1 MKFSNFMPL
10 RPWAHALAVQSV
22 FSLLLGASQIFSNA
36 ALAQGRDDAL
46 LAAATAEQPATVKT
60 LERLVNI
67 ETGSGDAEGLGAM
80 GNLLEAELKSLG
92 AVVTRSKA
100 QGNSLGDN
108 IVGRIDGPG
117 KRRILL
123 MAHMD
128 TVYAKGT
135 LEKSPFRVD
144 GNRAFGPGIADA
156 KGGIAVI
163 LHTLQLLKARGFKD
177 YAAISVLFNTD
188 EERGSLGS
196 RDLIRAVAKEHDV
209 ILSFEPNVA
218 LREMMVL
225 ATSGI
230 ATAKVTVKGK
240 AAHSGAN
247 PELGVNAM
255 VEAADFMLRT
265 LDIDNKDKAFRF
277 NWTVGTMGTVPNIIP
292 DATTI
297 DANIRYSKPEDLTSA
312 IKLLEE
318 RAAKP
323 RLAGS
328 QISVQLIMGRPAFNA
343 DAEGRRL
350 VDKAVAI
357 YREVGP
363 EMVILPVTG
372 GGTDAAY
379 AALDGKPVVEGLGL
393 PGFGYHSTQAE
404 YVMIDAIPRRLYLA
418 ARMVMDVAQ
427 DK

>member
-1 MKFSNFMPL
+1 MKKLVLNL
-10 RPWAHALAVQSV
+10 VTLTAI
-22 FSLLLGASQIFSNA
+22 SLSGT
-36 ALAQGRDDAL
+36 ALAQKDEGL
-46 LAAATAEQPATVKT
+46 LASATAEQAAVIKT

-67 ETGSGDAEGLGAM
+67 ETGSADAVGMAAM
-80 GNLLEAELKSLG
+80 SNLLEAELKGLG

-100 QGNSLGDN
+100 GASAVGDN
-108 IVGRIDGPG
+108 IVGRIEGRG

-128 TVYAKGT
+128 TVYARGT
-135 LEKSPFRVD
+135 LEKAPFRVD

-163 LHTLQLLKARGFKD
+163 LHTLQILKARGFSD
-177 YAAISVLFNTD
+177 YAAITVLFNTD
-188 EERGSLGS
+188 EERGSTGS
-196 RDLIRAVAKEHDV
+196 RDLIQATAKDHDV

-230 ATAKVTVKGK
+230 ATVRVKIGGK

-255 VEAADFMLRT
+255 VEAADFMIRT

-277 NWTVGTMGTVPNIIP
+277 NWTVGAMGSVPNIIP
-292 DATTI
+292 DAASI
-297 DANIRYSKPEDLTSA
+297 DANIRYAKPDDLNA
-312 IKLLEE
+312 AVKLLEE

-328 QISVQLIMGRPAFNA
+328 TIKVELIMGRPAFNA

-357 YREVGP
+357 YKEVGP
-363 EMVILPVTG
+363 EMVVLPITG

-379 AALDGKPVVEGLGL
+379 AALDGRPVVEGLGL
-393 PGFGYHSTQAE
+393 PGFGYHSNQAE

-418 ARMVMDVAQ
+418 SRMIMDLAQ
-427 DK
+427 GK